1 MVRRILNT
9 MRRRR
14 RIQKTSGR
22 SPIVRGVKETRH
34 VGVKKVTREQVIE
47 ELDRI
52 IHTRSVEYTRLPTA
66 VLIRI
71 LTREGREAFKRV
83 ERREASTQDLRQL
96 KAEIQ
101 RIKEEAGA
109 QG

>member
-9 MRRRR
+9 VKRRRR
-14 RIQKTSGR
+14 TQKKSGK
-22 SPIVRGVKETRH
+22 SPIVRGIKETRH
-34 VGVKKVTREQVIE
+34 AGVKKVTRGQVIE

-52 IHTRSVEYTRLPTA
+52 IHTRSVKYTRLPTE
-66 VLIRI
+66 VLIRR
-71 LTREGREAFKRV
+71 LTREGREVFKRI
-83 ERREASTQDLRQL
+83 ERKEASAQDLQQL

-109 QG
+109 QE